1 MTSGVLRSPA
11 CPAASPAVAL
21 IEAETAQTLSHAQLE
36 RAVEEVG
43 GQLAAA
49 QKSLL
54 FLFARNDLAS
64 VVAYLAALAQGHAV
78 ALLDADAS
86 PALRGRLL
94 ARYRP
99 RFVWQPAGVTLAE
112 TPELAAGVELAGWRG
127 GRCFRCEP
135 APGPIHPELGVL
147 LSTSG
152 TTGSPKLVRLA
163 RSAVAANAGAIAAG
177 LGLSPADR
185 SITSLP
191 LCYAY
196 GLSVLNSHLWAG
208 GSLVLTGAGTVE
220 RRFWDAL
227 RDYQCCSFAGVPYT
241 YQMLHRLGFDH
252 FDAPSLRVLTQAG
265 GKLEPRLVRY
275 FHERMAARGGRFY
288 VMYGQTEAVARIA
301 ILPPERLPEKLGSVG
316 QVLAGGELSIDAG
329 AAPAGS
335 PPGVGEVVYR
345 GPNVMLGYAESAA
358 DLSRGDELGGQLRTG
373 DLGYL
378 DADGLLFLTGRSKR
392 IGKLFGLRVSLDEV
406 EEMVHER
413 GPAAVIQ
420 DGDRLLVFCA
430 FGDAA
435 LLDGVQREL
444 AARLRVHRSG
454 LELRRVEA
462 LPTLASGK
470 VDYQRLSA

>member
-1 MTSGVLRSPA
+1 
-11 CPAASPAVAL
+11 VAL
-21 IEAETAQTLSHAQLE
+21 IEAETAQTLSHAELE

-43 GQLAAA
+43 GQLATA

-78 ALLDADAS
+78 ALLDAEAS

-99 RFVWQPAGVTLAE
+99 RFVWQPAGVAPAE
-112 TPELAAGVELAGWRG
+112 TPELPAGVELAGWRG
-127 GRCFRCEP
+127 ARCFRCEP
-135 APGPIHPELGVL
+135 APDPLHPELGVL

-152 TTGSPKLVRLA
+152 STGSPKLVRLGLG
-163 RSAVAANAGAIAAG
+163 AVVANAGAIATG
-177 LGLSPADR
+177 LELSAADR
-185 SITSLP
+185 GISSLP
-191 LCYAY
+191 LFYAY

-208 GSLVLTGAGTVE
+208 GSLVLTAAGAVE

-227 RDYQCCSFAGVPYT
+227 REYQCRSFAGVPYT
-241 YQMLHRLGFDH
+241 YQMLHRLGFEH

-265 GKLEPRLVRY
+265 GRLEPRLVRY
-275 FHERMAARGGRFY
+275 FHEHMAARGGRFY

-316 QVLAGGELSIDAG
+316 QVLAGGELSIDAS
-329 AAPAGS
+329 AAPADS

-358 DLSRGDELGGQLRTG
+358 DLARGDELCGQLRTG

-378 DADGLLFLTGRSKR
+378 DAEGLLFVTGRSKR
-392 IGKLFGLRVSLDEV
+392 IGKLFGLRVSLDEL
-406 EEMVHER
+406 EEMVRER

-420 DGDRLLVFCA
+420 DGERLLVFCA